1 MNNKLLNIIIILSK
15 IIGYQTD
22 TNFIFLWIHEKIAK
36 IQNTKFF

>member
-15 IIGYQTD
+15 IIGYQD